1 MDRLIVCIVC
11 YVYPNQNFYSVDT
24 ESPYVCMT
32 KRRTFLKSAGA
43 VGVAGL
49 AAGCSGS
56 TDSGGSTETEADTA
70 TSTPVPYGDG
80 RLTFYMSPSEPQ
92 ELMQSQYAPVQDML
106 ESELAVDTAT
116 LQYAAGYSAV
126 LQSLAGGTG
135 DVAETGPFA
144 AALGVANDRCDIILQ
159 RFGYGSWT
167 YASVIATQADSD
179 IESLT
184 DLEGERIAFA
194 DSLSASG
201 ALYPLYMLQQAGLD
215 IGDLPTDTGGA
226 DFTPQFSSHAEAWS
240 ALERG
245 QVAAAGVGKFISL
258 NDDRELY
265 DGFRYV
271 ETIDEIPRAPVVVS
285 PELSDDEQATVRDA
299 FLEAGE
305 SLYLGEDGEADTEDD
320 LWFSDVREASNETY
334 QPVVD
339 VANEL
344 GISAELL
351 DS

>member
-1 MDRLIVCIVC
+1 MA
-11 YVYPNQNFYSVDT
+11 
-24 ESPYVCMT
+24 
-32 KRRTFLKSAGA
+32 KRRSFLKSAGV
-43 VGVAGL
+43 VGIAGL
-49 AAGCSGS
+49 LSGCSGGS
-56 TDSGGSTETEADTA
+56 SSGGSDETEMSEAATPTDTETPTA

-92 ELMQSQYAPVQDML
+92 ELMQSQYAPVRELL
-106 ESELAVDTAT
+106 ETELPVDTAR

-144 AALGVANDRCDIILQ
+144 AALGVANDRCDIVLQ
-159 RFGYGSWT
+159 RYGYGSWT

-194 DSLSASG
+194 DRLSASG
-201 ALYPLYMLQQAGLD
+201 ALYPLYMLQQAGLN
-215 IGDLPTDTGGA
+215 IGDLPTDTGNA

-265 DGFRYV
+265 DGYRYV
-271 ETIDEIPRAPVVVS
+271 DTTDNIPRAPIVVS
-285 PELSDDEQATVRDA
+285 PELSDDEQTAVTEA
-299 FLEAGE
+299 FLDADA
-305 SLYLGEDGEADTEDD
+305 SLYLGEDGEEETDDD
-320 LWFSDVREASNETY
+320 LWFSDVREASNDTY